1 MLCFDTV
8 YSTCLFYICYT
19 ILVFD
24 IFNFNKMASQVSRC
38 GKEHFTIKY
47 FVSFPKNDEVRD
59 APRQIGP
66 EAEVGNTNYI
76 PKLFQRH
83 NKHKRADTKIFA
95 R

>member
-8 YSTCLFYICYT
+8 YSTCLFYIYYT
-19 ILVFD
+19 SLVFD
-24 IFNFNKMASQVSRC
+24 IFNFNLNKMTRC
-38 GKEHFTIKY
+38 KEHFTKVY
-47 FVSFPKNDEVRD
+47 SFPKNDEVRD

-83 NKHKRADTKIFA
+83 NKHKRADTNIFA